1 MKIAAVTM
9 VKNEC
14 DIIEL
19 FIKIN
24 SKYFDHFFILDHFS
38 TDGTARIIKQIQN
51 LGYPVTYMPLLD
63 KIYNQASITTAEV
76 RRVASLNI
84 YDYIMAIDADEFIYS
99 ESPEFFRKMLASSVN
114 PDGIG
119 SVPWVTYCPVKMDY
133 FNVSAPLYSSF
144 QARKFEPVQ
153 YYKVILGNTFARR
166 CSVAMGNH
174 SAKSRTYKRDTV
186 KLSGIQLQHVPV
198 RSKEQII
205 RKAILG
211 SHAFSMTKDRKKG
224 EGFHWDVMADLIR
237 KNGYSLSNADFF
249 NLSIN
254 YAVPD
259 GNQPS
264 NDVSDQFPRVGS
276 EDDKIEFT
284 DLAFINLVESFD
296 AEIGRLALQVKNIK
310 LFNF

>member
-1 MKIAAVTM
+1 
-9 VKNEC
+9 
-14 DIIEL
+14 L

-38 TDGTARIIKQIQN
+38 TDGTAKIIKKIQN
-51 LGYPVTYMPLLD
+51 LGYPVTYIPLLD

-76 RRVASLNI
+76 RRVASLKE

-99 ESPEFFRKMLASSVN
+99 ESSEFFKKTLASSVN
-114 PDGIG
+114 PNGIG
-119 SVPWVTYCPVKMDY
+119 SIPWVTYCPVKMDY
-133 FNVSAPLYSSF
+133 FNASAPLYKIF
-144 QARKFEPVQ
+144 KARRFEPVQ
-153 YYKVILGNTFARR
+153 YHKVILGNSFALR
-166 CSVAMGNH
+166 CKISMGNH
-174 SAKSRTYKRDTV
+174 SATNRIYKKDAV
-186 KLSGIQLQHVPV
+186 KLDGIQLQHVPV

-211 SHAFSMTKDRKKG
+211 SHAFSMKKDRKKG
-224 EGFHWDVMADLIR
+224 EGFHWDIMADLIR
-237 KNGYSLSNADFF
+237 KNGYNLSDSDFF

-264 NDVSDQFPRVGS
+264 NDVTDELPRVGS
-276 EDDKIEFT
+276 ENDKIEFT

-296 AEIGRLALQVKNIK
+296 AEIGRLATQVKNIK

>member
-38 TDGTARIIKQIQN
+38 TDGTAKIIQLLKN
-51 LGYPVTYMPLLD
+51 LGYPITYKPLLD

-76 RRVASLNI
+76 RRVASLDI
-84 YDYIMAIDADEFIYS
+84 YDYIMPIDADEFIYS
-99 ESPEFFRKMLASSVN
+99 ESREFFKEVLFSSIN
-114 PDGIG
+114 SDGIA
-119 SVPWVTYCPVKMDY
+119 SIPWVTYCPFKMDY

-144 QARKFEPVQ
+144 QARRFEPVQ
-153 YYKVILGNTFARR
+153 YYKVVLGSAFARR
-166 CSVAMGNH
+166 CKVAMGNH
-174 SAKSRTYKRDTV
+174 SAKSRIYKRDTT
-186 KLSGIQLQHVPV
+186 KLIGIQLQHVPV

-211 SHAFSMTKDRKKG
+211 SHAFSMKKDRKKG

-237 KNGYSLSNADFF
+237 KNGYILSDFDFF
-249 NLSIN
+249 NMSIN
-254 YAVPD
+254 YATESD
-259 GNQPS
+259 NQPK
-264 NDVSDQFPRVGS
+264 NDLSDNLPRIGS
-276 EDDKIEFT
+276 KHDIIEFGE
-284 DLAFINLVESFD
+284 LAFINLVESFD
-296 AEIGRLALQVKNIK
+296 AEIGRLATQVKNIK
-310 LFNF
+310 IFNF